1 MSNHTATTGQAV
13 LTPGT
18 IVHCPHYVNGENTGL
33 RKAVVLGLHNK
44 KRPKDGYRVYFY
56 ASGPADS
63 FRRVAGR
70 ARHAEITS
78 ARKTPASPPVT
89 HRFDSTGEAHDAV
102 QWDDTIADGD
112 LIVVEPEGVVGFLE
126 LGWPVAIT
134 ARTGKLAPLCVP
146 AREAGGGRYVATYAA
161 AAHVA
166 HTLGFAIAPRHAF
179 AVSTPVR
186 AAAQEADATARCFLP
201 VVTNHEGAEPTDW
214 VYLVGRG
221 GTARFRWIA
230 ADSHAISAERY
241 AFDTDAAHAAETA
254 RAARRTEQPQ
264 HDPRNPAATQV

>member
-1 MSNHTATTGQAV
+1 MSERTATGQDV
-13 LTPGT
+13 LTQGT
-18 IVHCPHYVNGENTGL
+18 VVHCPYYVNGESTGL
-33 RKAVVLGLHNK
+33 RKAVVLGLHNER
-44 KRPKDGYRVYFY
+44 RPQDGYRVYFY

-63 FRRVAGR
+63 FRRVAGH

-78 ARKTPASPPVT
+78 ARKIPASPPVT
-89 HRFDSTGEAHDAV
+89 HRFDSTGEASDAV
-102 QWDDTIADGD
+102 QWDDSIADGD

-126 LGWPVAIT
+126 LGWAVAIT
-134 ARTGKLAPLCVP
+134 ARTGRLAPLCAP
-146 AREAGGGRYVATYAA
+146 AREAGDGRYVATYAA
-161 AAHVA
+161 IAHVA

-201 VVTNHEGAEPTDW
+201 VIANHENAEPIDW

-221 GTARFRWIA
+221 DAAHHRWIA

-241 AFDTDAAHAAETA
+241 AFATDTADAA
-254 RAARRTEQPQ
+254 RAARRTERPQ
-264 HDPRNPAATQV
+264 HDPRNPAATQG